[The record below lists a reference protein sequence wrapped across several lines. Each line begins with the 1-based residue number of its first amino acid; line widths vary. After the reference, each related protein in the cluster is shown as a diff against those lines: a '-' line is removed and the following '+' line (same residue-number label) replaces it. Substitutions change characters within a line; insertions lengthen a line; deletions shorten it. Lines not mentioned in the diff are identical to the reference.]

1 MAPVA
6 GALAIA
12 LSLLGSAGAQQAGP
26 DYLSEIRDA
35 ADFELIS
42 KEPQRPG
49 EVERVTKFLVPAR
62 PDPGLLAPLFQNT
75 RKYVFHFEF
84 LRAVFPGRFPD
95 LTIEEYFELVELRAT
110 RDYYAGTLSRF
121 RTSQGTTYGFSV
133 FTDLKDPR
141 ELLDAAETR
150 AVHDALAAVFG
161 PRPFAYAPDSLEARL
176 AAREWRD
183 PGFPIYFGSETGKTF
198 EAYTEG
204 IGYGR
209 VRRLT
214 LAAFHEASAAG
225 LLSWQDIL
233 VLDRS
238 PEDIEGVVAG
248 VITGDEQEE
257 LSHVAIRTARRG
269 TPNAFLADPHTAFSS
284 LEGKLVRLEVTRTS
298 YSAAE
303 ASLQDA
309 ERWWAEHRPRLSEE
323 PRIDPNFAVLDSLE
337 EMDLSGAVVPPEARY
352 GGKASNFA
360 RLQRILTGPFEAY
373 RERGFAIPVHWYLEF
388 LRSNR
393 TQSPIDPGRE
403 VTYEEYIRELV
414 GWDRFQS
421 DTAVRHAALAALRDE
436 MVRRGVVPPALVAAV
451 ARRVGEVFGSTTA
464 VVRLRSSSNVEDA
477 LEFNGAGLYESL
489 SACAEDD
496 LDMDRNGPSACDDS
510 EDDEQGIARALRT
523 VWASLW
529 NFRAH
534 EERAWYGIS
543 HEKTAMAVLVSIA
556 YGDEKANGVAFTGN
570 PGNIFDDRYHVTAQ
584 VGEVSVVSPAPGVR
598 SEKSVLEVAGGRVLR
613 IERLRPSTL
622 APPGTVVLTDQNLR
636 DLGAILDVIE
646 RQMPVDLGAHERSEV
661 LFDIEFKV
669 RPDGRIAVKQV
680 RPFLAPEPL
689 VKGPDLVLEIPA
701 GTEACGVFLD
711 GRTPREEYEAKAR
724 VRFAPGRHT
733 LPSSRP
739 SFPGSI
745 IAELHH
751 GPGAV
756 PATSLGPGRFRLELR
771 ASGTGEVT
779 YRFRYEETFRIGG
792 EELTMEIHRL
802 DFVQRPGAEP
812 ELVKTLDEDHVA
824 NRLVMVGGKAGAG
837 TLMRLASCTYGSIP
851 RWSVHAELEDGVQVD
866 LEERFEPPEA
876 GSGPAMLAGAMVRI
890 GAETTTVSDYW
901 RLVYAA
907 QHHNVRVQ
915 YWVVFDPPAAVPGVA
930 GAVRVLELAEPDVAV
945 RTPAAARYLGTDLQ
959 ALGRPAVSCWRK
971 GPFGTQLLCG
981 FHRGDADSTG
991 IMDITDPIFL
1001 LRNLFQQGTDPGC
1014 EDAADINDDGIL
1026 DVTDAVI
1033 MLTYLFRGVD
1043 LSAPPGPSVC
1053 GNDPTADVLR
1063 DCASSGCF

>member
-1 MAPVA
+1 MAV
-6 GALAIA
+6 ALAIVMTVFA
-12 LSLLGSAGAQQAGP
+12 SAGAQQAGP

-42 KEPQRPG
+42 IESQRGG

-62 PDPGLLAPLFQNT
+62 PDPGLLPLLFQNT
-75 RKYVFHFEF
+75 RKYAFHFEF
-84 LRAVFPGRFPD
+84 LRAVFPDRFPD

-110 RDYYAGTLSRF
+110 RDYYAGTLYRF

-133 FTDLKDPR
+133 FTDEQDPR
-141 ELLDAAETR
+141 ELLGVAETR
-150 AVHDALAAVFG
+150 AVHDALAAVFA
-161 PRPFAYAPDSLEARL
+161 PRPFAYAPDSLLARL

-183 PGFPIYFGSETGKTF
+183 PGFPIYFGSETGKTY

-214 LAAFHEASAAG
+214 LAAFQEASAAG

-248 VITGDEQEE
+248 VITGDEQED

-298 YSAAE
+298 YKAAE
-303 ASLQDA
+303 ASLVDA
-309 ERWWAEHRPRLSEE
+309 ERWWIEHRPRLSEE
-323 PRIDPNFAVLDSLE
+323 PRIDPDHASLDSLE
-337 EMDLSGAVVPPEARY
+337 EMDLSGAVVSPEARY
-352 GGKASNFA
+352 GGKATNFA
-360 RLQRILTGPFEAY
+360 RLQKILTGPFEVY
-373 RERGFAIPVHWYLEF
+373 REKGFAIPVRWYLEF

-403 VTYEEYIRELV
+403 VTYEEYIGELMA
-414 GWDRFQS
+414 WDRFQS

-436 MVRRGVVPPALVAAV
+436 MVRRGVVPPALVASV
-451 ARRVGEVFGSTTA
+451 ARRVGEVFGSTRA
-464 VVRLRSSSNVEDA
+464 IVRLRSSSNVEDA
-477 LEFNGAGLYESL
+477 LEFNGAGLYDSL

-496 LDMDRNGPSACDDS
+496 LDTDRTGPSACDDS
-510 EDDEQGIARALRT
+510 EDDERGIARALRA

-570 PGNIFDDRYHVTAQ
+570 PGNVFDDRYHVTAQ

-598 SEKSVLEVAGGRVLR
+598 SEKSVLEVEGGRVLR
-613 IERLRPSTL
+613 IERIRPSTL
-622 APPGTVVLTDQNLR
+622 APPGGIVLGDGNLR
-636 DLGAILDVIE
+636 DLGGILDRIE
-646 RQMPVDLGAHERSEV
+646 RDMPVELGAHDRSEV

-689 VKGPDLVLEIPA
+689 ASGPDLILEIPP

-724 VRFAPGRHT
+724 VRFVPGRHV
-733 LPSSRP
+733 LPTSRP

-745 IAELHH
+745 IAELLH
-751 GPGAV
+751 GPGAA
-756 PATSLGPGRFRLELR
+756 PAPSAGPGRFRLELL

-779 YRFRYEETFRIGG
+779 YRFRYQENFVIGG
-792 EELTMEIHRL
+792 EELAMEIHRL
-802 DFVQRPGAEP
+802 DFVTRPGAEP
-812 ELVKTLDEDHVA
+812 ELVKTLDEEHVA
-824 NRLVMVGGKAGAG
+824 KRLVMVGGKAGG
-837 TLMRLASCTYGSIP
+837 WSTLMRLASCTYPSIP
-851 RWSVHAELEDGVQVD
+851 RWSVHAELEGGVQVD
-866 LEERFEPPEA
+866 LEERFDPPDA
-876 GSGPAMLAGAMVRI
+876 GSGPAMLAEARVRF
-890 GAETTTVSDYW
+890 GAEATTVSDYW

-915 YWVVFDPPAAVPGVA
+915 YWVVFDPPAVVPGVQ

-945 RTPAAARYLGTDLQ
+945 FTPAAARYLGTDFQ

-971 GPFGTQLLCG
+971 GPLGEPLLCG

-991 IMDITDPIFL
+991 VMDITDPIFL
-1001 LRNLFQQGTDPGC
+1001 LRHLFQQAANPAC
-1014 EDAADINDDGIL
+1014 EDSADINDDGIL

-1043 LSAPPGPSVC
+1043 LSAAPGPSVC
-1053 GNDPTADVLR
+1053 GNDSTTDVLR
-1063 DCASSGCF
+1063 ECASNGCF